1 MKKSLIFLTFLSI
14 SLLAGV
20 KDLDIVSFEKA
31 KAEGIPVIDIRTPG
45 EWRQTG
51 IIDGSHTIMFF
62 DSSGRYDL
70 NSFLSRLSKLGIKK
84 ETPFV
89 LVCRSASRTKMVG
102 DFLSDKLGYK
112 KVYELKGG
120 ILNWKRHNKPLKPLQ
135 AK

>member
-1 MKKSLIFLTFLSI
+1 MKKIILFLTILTI
-14 SLLAGV
+14 SLVAGV
-20 KDLDIVSFEKA
+20 KDLDVKSFEQA
-31 KAEGIPVIDIRTPG
+31 KKSGVPVIDIRTPE
-45 EWRQTG
+45 EWRETG
-51 IIDGSHTIMFF
+51 IIEGSYPIMFF
-62 DSSGRYDL
+62 DSAGRYDL
-70 NSFLSRLSKLGIKK
+70 NSFLNRLGQLGIGK

-89 LVCRSASRTKMVG
+89 LVCRSANRTKMVG